1 MRYEKTA
8 NTKLR
13 YVALAISFCVVCL
26 AFLIALAVVQ
36 IIGTDKEYDG
46 ATIRTVTVSG
56 LRGEIYDCKGR
67 LIVSNSTNYDLVYEY
82 GAMPETYKEINAE
95 LLDTIDTLERTGN
108 ADKLST
114 DYFPIVGD
122 YPNVNYSEA
131 ALDKNSTEYYQL
143 TKVLS
148 RLKLDASTDAQ
159 TLAKHYVTKYK
170 LSSDLYSKEQIRTLM
185 RLWYEMERADFGSF
199 ASYTIAHDVD
209 IGVVTRI
216 EERGIEGVTV
226 KAITERVYHYPG
238 IATHILGR
246 VGKITAESAER
257 YDELGYPM
265 DAIVG
270 VSGCELAFES
280 ILRGQ
285 DGTKV
290 IRLDDDGN
298 VIEEYYEVEP
308 KSGNDVWLTID
319 IELQIAAEQGLA
331 DSIAATGTAKYGS
344 ICATDP
350 QTGAVL
356 AIASYPTY
364 DVTLLS
370 DQSYVDSVTQ
380 DGAWLNRALQETYAP
395 GSTYKIGVAL
405 AALENNEINTST
417 TFVCNHIYPYLHQ
430 PTCLGT
436 HGSTNIFEA
445 IQESCNIFFYT
456 LGHRMGIEAITDY
469 TLRLGLGTSTGIELG
484 EAIGSVAD
492 PEFASSWGEGNDVS
506 AAIGQSDHAYTPLQ
520 LSVYMSSIVNGGT
533 RYSAHLLDSVRTFY
547 SNDIVE
553 SYNTTVLDKV
563 EFSSSTLDVLLESM
577 RRVVYN
583 NDEILRRFQNVPSD
597 VTVGGKTGTAEID
610 GKLDTALFSGFAP
623 LYDPEIVVTCVIEEG
638 LHGYYASSAVAKVME
653 VYFNNKSNNDNN

>member
-8 NTKLR
+8 NTNLR
-13 YVALAISFCVVCL
+13 YAVLSISFCVICL
-26 AFLIALAVVQ
+26 AFLITLGVIQ
-36 IIGTDKEYDG
+36 MIGTDAEYDG
-46 ATIRTVTVSG
+46 ATVRTVTVSG
-56 LRGEIYDCKGR
+56 LRGEIYDCRGR
-67 LIVSNSTNYDLVYEY
+67 LIVGNSTDYDLIYEY

-95 LLDTIDTLERTGN
+95 LLDVIDTLERTGN
-108 ADKLST
+108 SDKLT
-114 DYFPIVGD
+114 KNYFPIVGD
-122 YPNVNYSEA
+122 YPDVSYSETA
-131 ALDKNSTEYYQL
+131 QDKESVEYYQL

-148 RLKLDASTDAQ
+148 RLELDANTDAK
-159 TLAKHYVTKYK
+159 TLAKHYITKYK
-170 LSSDLYSKEQIRTLM
+170 LSEELYSKEQIRTLM

-199 ASYTIAHDVD
+199 ASYTIAHGVD
-209 IGVVTRI
+209 MSIVTRI

-246 VGKITAESAER
+246 VGKITAESADR
-257 YDELGYPM
+257 YDALGYPM

-285 DGTKV
+285 DGKKV

-319 IELQIAAEQGLA
+319 IELQMAAEAGLA
-331 DSIAATGTAKYGS
+331 DSVIATGTAKYGS

-350 QTGAVL
+350 KSGAIL
-356 AIASYPTY
+356 AIASYPSY
-364 DVTLLS
+364 DVTKLA
-370 DQSYVDSVTQ
+370 DQDYVDSVTAN
-380 DGAWLNRALQETYAP
+380 GAWLNRALQETYAP

-405 AALENNEINTST
+405 AALENNTINTST
-417 TFVCNHIYPYLHQ
+417 TFTCNHVYPYLHQ

-436 HGSTNIFEA
+436 HGSTDIFEA

-456 LGHRMGIEAITDY
+456 LGHRMGIESITDY
-469 TLRLGLGTSTGIELG
+469 TRPLGLGTSTGIELG
-484 EAIGSVAD
+484 EEIGTVAD
-492 PEFASSWGEGNDVS
+492 PDFASSWGAGNDVS

-520 LSVYMSSIVNGGT
+520 LSVYMSSIANGGT
-533 RYSAHLLDSVRTFY
+533 RYGAHLLDSVRSFY
-547 SNDIVE
+547 SKDIIE
-553 SYNTTVLDKV
+553 SHVPTVLDRV
-563 EFSSSTLDVLLESM
+563 EFSSSTLDVLREGM

-583 NDEILRRFQNVPSD
+583 NDEIKWRFQNVP
-597 VTVGGKTGTAEID
+597 VTVGGKTGTAEIS

-623 LYDPEIVVTCVIEEG
+623 LDDPEIVVTCVIEEG
-638 LHGYYASSAVAKVME
+638 LHGYYASGAVAKVME
-653 VYFNNKSNNDNN
+653 EYFKNNQ

>member
-1 MRYEKTA
+1 MR
-8 NTKLR
+8 NQRLSNINLR
-13 YVALAISFCVVCL
+13 YAVLAISFCVISI
-26 AFLIALAVVQ
+26 AYLIALAVVQ
-36 IIGTDKEYDG
+36 IIGTDAVYDD
-46 ATIRTVTVSG
+46 ATVRTVTISG

-67 LIVSNSTNYDLVYEY
+67 LIVGNSTDYDLVYEY
-82 GAMPETYKEINAE
+82 GAMPDTYKEINAE
-95 LLDTIDTLERTGN
+95 LLDVIDTLERTGN
-108 ADKLST
+108 SDKLT
-114 DYFPIVGD
+114 KDYFPLVGD
-122 YPNVNYSEA
+122 YPNVSYSEA
-131 ALDKNSTEYYQL
+131 ALDTESTEYYQL
-143 TKVLS
+143 GKVLS
-148 RLKLDASTDAQ
+148 RLELDANTDAQ
-159 TLAKHYVTKYK
+159 TLAKHYITKYK
-170 LSSDLYSKEQIRTLM
+170 LSDELYSKEQIRTLM

-199 ASYTIAHDVD
+199 ASYTIAHGVD
-209 IGVVTRI
+209 MSIVTRI

-226 KAITERVYHYPG
+226 KAITERVYYYPG
-238 IATHILGR
+238 VATHILGR
-246 VGKITAESAER
+246 VGKITAESADR
-257 YDELGYPM
+257 YDALGYPM
-265 DAIVG
+265 DATVG

-285 DGTKV
+285 DGKKV

-298 VIEEYYEVEP
+298 VLEEYYEIEP

-319 IELQIAAEQGLA
+319 IELQMAAEAGLA
-331 DSIAATGTAKYGS
+331 DSIAATGVAKYGS

-364 DVTLLS
+364 DITQLTNQ
-370 DQSYVDSVTQ
+370 DYVDSVTQ
-380 DGAWLNRALQETYAP
+380 SGAWLNRALQETYAP

-405 AALENNEINTST
+405 AALETGTIDTST
-417 TFVCNHIYPYLHQ
+417 TFYCNHVYPYLHN

-436 HGSTNIFEA
+436 HGSTNIFDA

-456 LGHRMGIEAITDY
+456 LGHRMGIESITDY
-469 TLRLGLGTSTGIELG
+469 TKRLGLGADTGIELG
-484 EAIGSVAD
+484 DELGTVAD
-492 PEFASSWGEGNDVS
+492 PDLALTWSAGNDVS

-547 SNDIVE
+547 SNDIIE

-563 EFSSSTLDVLLESM
+563 EFSSSTLQTLLEGM

-583 NDEILRRFQNVPSD
+583 NDEIKWRFANVP
-597 VTVGGKTGTAEID
+597 VTVGGKTGTAQIN

-623 LYDPEIVVTCVIEEG
+623 LENPEIVVTCVIEEG

-653 VYFNNKSNNDNN
+653 VYFKNAD

>member
-8 NTKLR
+8 NTNLR
-13 YVALAISFCVVCL
+13 YAVLSISFCVICL
-26 AFLIALAVVQ
+26 AFLITLGVIQ
-36 IIGTDKEYDG
+36 MIGTDAEYDD
-46 ATIRTVTVSG
+46 ATVRTVTVSG
-56 LRGEIYDCKGR
+56 LRGEIYDCRGR
-67 LIVSNSTNYDLVYEY
+67 LIVGNSTDYDLIYEY

-95 LLDTIDTLERTGN
+95 LLDVIDTLERTGN
-108 ADKLST
+108 SDKLT
-114 DYFPIVGD
+114 KNYFPLVGD
-122 YPNVNYSEA
+122 YPDVSYSQA
-131 ALDKNSTEYYQL
+131 AQDKESVEYYQL

-148 RLKLDASTDAQ
+148 RLELDVNTDAK
-159 TLAKHYVTKYK
+159 TLAKHYITKYK
-170 LSSDLYSKEQIRTLM
+170 LSDELYSKEQIRTLM

-199 ASYTIAHDVD
+199 ASYTIAHGVD
-209 IGVVTRI
+209 MSIVTRI

-246 VGKITAESAER
+246 VGKITAESADR
-257 YDELGYPM
+257 YDALGYPM

-285 DGTKV
+285 DGKKV

-319 IELQIAAEQGLA
+319 IELQMAAEAGLA
-331 DSIAATGTAKYGS
+331 DSVIATGTAKYGS

-350 QTGAVL
+350 KSGAIL
-356 AIASYPTY
+356 AIASYPSY
-364 DVTLLS
+364 DVTKLA
-370 DQSYVDSVTQ
+370 DQDYVDSVTAN
-380 DGAWLNRALQETYAP
+380 GAWLNRALQETYAP

-405 AALENNEINTST
+405 AALENNTINTST
-417 TFVCNHIYPYLHQ
+417 TFTCNHVYPYLHQ

-436 HGSTNIFEA
+436 HGSTDIFEA

-456 LGHRMGIEAITDY
+456 LGHRMGIESITDY
-469 TLRLGLGTSTGIELG
+469 TRPLGLGTSTGIELG
-484 EAIGSVAD
+484 EEIGTVAD
-492 PEFASSWGEGNDVS
+492 PDFASSWGAGNDVS

-520 LSVYMSSIVNGGT
+520 LSVYMSSIANGGT
-533 RYSAHLLDSVRTFY
+533 RYGAHLLDSVRSFY
-547 SNDIVE
+547 SKDIIE
-553 SYNTTVLDKV
+553 SHVPTVLDRV
-563 EFSSSTLDVLLESM
+563 EFSSSTLDVLREGM

-583 NDEILRRFQNVPSD
+583 NDEIKWRFQNVP
-597 VTVGGKTGTAEID
+597 VTVGGKTGTAEIG

-623 LYDPEIVVTCVIEEG
+623 LDDPEIVVTCVIEEG

-653 VYFNNKSNNDNN
+653 EYFKNNQ

>member
-1 MRYEKTA
+1 MR
-8 NTKLR
+8 NQRLSNINLR
-13 YVALAISFCVVCL
+13 YAVLAISFCVISI
-26 AFLIALAVVQ
+26 AYLIALAVVQ
-36 IIGTDKEYDG
+36 IIGTDAVYDD
-46 ATIRTVTVSG
+46 ATVRTVTISG

-67 LIVSNSTNYDLVYEY
+67 LIVGNSTDYDLVYEY
-82 GAMPETYKEINAE
+82 GAMPDTYKEINAE
-95 LLDTIDTLERTGN
+95 LLDVIDTLERTGN
-108 ADKLST
+108 SDKLT
-114 DYFPIVGD
+114 KDYFPIVGD
-122 YPNVNYSEA
+122 YPNVSYSEA
-131 ALDKNSTEYYQL
+131 ALDTESTEYYQL

-148 RLKLDASTDAQ
+148 RLELDASTDAQ

-170 LSSDLYSKEQIRTLM
+170 LSDELYSKEQIRTLM

-199 ASYTIAHDVD
+199 ASYTIAHGVD
-209 IGVVTRI
+209 MSIVTRI

-226 KAITERVYHYPG
+226 KAITERVYYYPG
-238 IATHILGR
+238 VATHILGR
-246 VGKITAESAER
+246 VGKITAESADR
-257 YDELGYPM
+257 YDALGYPM
-265 DAIVG
+265 DATVG

-285 DGTKV
+285 DGKKV

-298 VIEEYYEVEP
+298 VLEEYYEIEP

-319 IELQIAAEQGLA
+319 IELQMAAEAGLA
-331 DSIAATGTAKYGS
+331 DSIAATGVAKYGS

-364 DVTLLS
+364 DITQLTNQ
-370 DQSYVDSVTQ
+370 DYVDSVTQ
-380 DGAWLNRALQETYAP
+380 SGAWLNRALQETYAP

-405 AALENNEINTST
+405 AALETGTIDTST
-417 TFVCNHIYPYLHQ
+417 TFYCNHIYPYLHN

-436 HGSTNIFEA
+436 HGSTNIFDA

-456 LGHRMGIEAITDY
+456 LGHRMGIESITDY
-469 TLRLGLGTSTGIELG
+469 TKRLGLGADTGIELG
-484 EAIGSVAD
+484 DELGTVAD
-492 PEFASSWGEGNDVS
+492 PDLALTWSAGNDVS

-547 SNDIVE
+547 SNDIIE

-563 EFSSSTLDVLLESM
+563 EFSSSTLQTLLEGM

-583 NDEILRRFQNVPSD
+583 NDEIKWRFANVP
-597 VTVGGKTGTAEID
+597 VTVGGKTGTAQIN

-623 LYDPEIVVTCVIEEG
+623 LENPEIVVTCVIEEG

-653 VYFNNKSNNDNN
+653 VYFKNAD